1 MASHAERTRL
11 ADRVLIEDF
20 CTDPAGY
27 LLDSAQWQPEFAV
40 AQAALDSITLSPAH
54 WEILH
59 FLRAYHIEYAMAPP
73 MRLLT
78 KAVAMRLGADKGNSL
93 YLYQLFP
100 DGPAKQACR
109 YAGLPKPV
117 SCI

>member
-1 MASHAERTRL
+1 M
-11 ADRVLIEDF
+11 
-20 CTDPAGY
+20 TDWSIKNGY
-27 LLDSAQWQPEFAV
+27 LVDFSQWQPEFAK
-40 AQAALDSITLSPAH
+40 AQAQADALELTEAH
-54 WEILH
+54 WELLN
-59 FLRAYHIEYAMAPP
+59 FLRAYYLEFDMAPP

-93 YLYQLFP
+93 YLYTLFP

-109 YAGLPKPV
+109 YAGLPKPT

>member
-1 MASHAERTRL
+1 MQSYALTN
-11 ADRVLIEDF
+11 
-20 CTDPAGY
+20 GY
-27 LLDSAQWQPEFAV
+27 LAHFTDWQPAFAETQ
-40 AQAALDSITLSPAH
+40 AQADGLTLTDQH
-54 WEILH
+54 WELIH
-59 FLRAYHIEYAMAPP
+59 FLRAYFIEFDTAPP
-73 MRLLT
+73 MRMLT
-78 KAVAMRLGADKGNSL
+78 KAVAARLGKEKGSSL